1 MAQVSAADQSLGEL
15 AGAGRRL
22 PNPHLLIRPF
32 IRREAVLSSRIEGT
46 VTRLDQLLLFEA
58 DPEELSHP
66 TDAGEVRNYVLAL
79 EHGLEYIRKG
89 HPFSLQMIREVH
101 QILLDDVRG
110 AEKRPGALRDRAV
123 LIGRTGDDFDTSRF
137 VPPCHTTLAPLLNDF
152 VSFLRDQR
160 ALPVVIQLA
169 LMHYQFETI
178 HPFNDGNG
186 RVGRLLITLM
196 LCERQVLPQPLLY
209 LSAFFEQHRD
219 EYYDHLL
226 NVSRRGTWNEWIG
239 FFARGVAEQ
248 ARDAIARVQRL
259 QDLQQSYRERTAG
272 LIRTAAPQRLVE
284 ELFASPYITMNR
296 AAEVMEVSFKSA
308 AETVKKLVEAGM
320 LREITGQKRNR
331 VFCADAIL
339 ALLDQPLASVPA
351 PPPVPPTP

>member
-1 MAQVSAADQSLGEL
+1 
-15 AGAGRRL
+15 
-22 PNPHLLIRPF
+22 
-32 IRREAVLSSRIEGT
+32 VLSSRIEGT

-58 DPEELSHP
+58 DPEELSHSP
-66 TDAGEVRNYVLAL
+66 DAGEVRNYVRAS
-79 EHGLEYIRKG
+79 EHGLDYIRDG

-101 QILLDDVRG
+101 QVLLSDVRG

-123 LIGRTGDDFDTSRF
+123 LIGQSGDDFDTSRF
-137 VPPCHTTLAPLLNDF
+137 VPPCHTTLAPLLSDF
-152 VSFLRDQR
+152 VDFLRDQR
-160 ALPVVIQLA
+160 ALPVIIQLA

-196 LCERQVLPQPLLY
+196 LCERRILPQPLLY

-226 NVSRRGTWNEWIG
+226 NVSQRGAWNEWIG
-239 FFARGVAEQ
+239 FFACGVAEQ

-259 QDLQQSYRERTAG
+259 QDLQHTYRDRTAEM
-272 LIRTAAPQRLVE
+272 IRTAAPQRLVE
-284 ELFASPYITMNR
+284 ELFASPYITINR
-296 AAEVMEVSFKSA
+296 AAVVMDVAFKSA
-308 AETVKKLVEAGM
+308 SDTVNTLVGAGM

-331 VFCADAIL
+331 IFCADEIL
-339 ALLDQPLASVPA
+339 ALLDQPLSNVPGA
-351 PPPVPPTP
+351 PPVSPTP